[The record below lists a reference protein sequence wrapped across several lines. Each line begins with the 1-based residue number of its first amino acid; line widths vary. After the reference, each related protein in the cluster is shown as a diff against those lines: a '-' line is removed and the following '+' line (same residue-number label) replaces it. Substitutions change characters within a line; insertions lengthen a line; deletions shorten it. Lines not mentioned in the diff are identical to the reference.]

1 MYRAYEDPWKLQEQL
16 EEEERRQAQRVA
28 EGGELD
34 DLDYERIADLK
45 ERVNFAWQDQEY
57 DEDQARLSTFYG
69 ET

>member
-16 EEEERRQAQRVA
+16 EEEEQRQAQRVA

-34 DLDYERIADLK
+34 DFDYERIADLK
-45 ERVNFAWQDQEY
+45 ERINFAWQDQEY
-57 DEDQARLSTFYG
+57 DEDQARLSEFYG